1 MYIPLHHIVIRDARR
16 PRVAKEFSRI
26 DESLRE
32 FIGEQAMFLVAN
44 APPRKVGES
53 TSPPRD
59 IAIRSR

>member
-32 FIGEQAMFLVAN
+32 FIGEQAMFLVAT
-44 APPRKVGES
+44 APHGRWANQPLPQG
-53 TSPPRD
+53 
-59 IAIRSR
+59 I